1 MKEVAR
7 DERTI
12 LVENKSFS
20 LGYIFM
26 GFALLFDIMYRS
38 FKFGQSSI
46 DLFAIIVMSGLISTI
61 YQLKNKI
68 LNKGWVK
75 TITIAIFVAIFT
87 SILFQTIK

>member
-1 MKEVAR
+1 MNEVSK

-12 LVENKSFS
+12 FVENKSFS

-38 FKFGQSSI
+38 FKLGQSSF
-46 DLFAIIVMSGLISTI
+46 DLFAIIIMSGLISTV
-61 YQLKNKI
+61 YQLKHKI

-75 TITIAIFVAIFT
+75 TIMIAIFIAIIT